1 MTEEKKKVADVS
13 KKEEKIEAKEGV
25 ETKAANET
33 EKDLPLA
40 IKIAKAANDMGAIA
54 KDGKNK
60 SQDFQFI
67 SESAIKAAVR
77 KVSAKYGFT
86 IFPKQI
92 KNITRYERTTSRGGT
107 LYFYDVMQEFVV
119 TDGKEEMV
127 GDMMGTGSDTGD
139 KAFNKAVTV
148 ALKNFEKQLF
158 NVSDKSENDPDSET
172 PPETTGTVS
181 NNQQPYQGQYNNY
194 QNYRPT
200 SVPSKPRKLNKAQL
214 ENYTVQFS
222 DGKKYTLK
230 AIFERAKTN
239 DVIKQWIKAGNYDN
253 TTKFYIKQLGGIY
266 KAEQKI
272 KDKSNQQPVSEDDG
286 FEDIIAK

>member
-1 MTEEKKKVADVS
+1 MTEEKKKVAEVS

-60 SQDFQFI
+60 NQDFQFI

-119 TDGKEEMV
+119 TDGKEEMI

-172 PPETTGTVS
+172 PPETTGTRG
-181 NNQQPYQGQYNNY
+181 NNQQPYQRQYNNF
-194 QNYRPT
+194 QNYRQ
-200 SVPSKPRKLNKAQL
+200 SKKLSKTQL
-214 ENYTVQFS
+214 ENYAVEFS
-222 DGKKYTLK
+222 NGQKHTLK
-230 AIFERAKTN
+230 EIFESAKTN
-239 DVIKQWIKAGNYDN
+239 GVTKKWLNSGNYDS
-253 TTKFYIKQLGGIY
+253 TTGAYIKQLEAIY
-266 KAEQKI
+266 KAEQKV
-272 KDKSNQQPVSEDDG
+272 KAESQNSQQAPDQ

>member
-1 MTEEKKKVADVS
+1 MTEEKKKVAEVS
-13 KKEEKIEAKEGV
+13 KKEEKTEAKEGI

-60 SQDFQFI
+60 NQDFQFI

-119 TDGKEEMV
+119 TDGKEEMI

-172 PPETTGTVS
+172 PPETTGTRG
-181 NNQQPYQGQYNNY
+181 NNQQPYQRQYNNF
-194 QNYRPT
+194 QNYRQ
-200 SVPSKPRKLNKAQL
+200 SKKLSKTQL
-214 ENYTVQFS
+214 ENYAVEFS
-222 DGKKYTLK
+222 NGQKHTLK
-230 AIFERAKTN
+230 EIFESAKTN
-239 DVIKQWIKAGNYDN
+239 GVTKKWLNSGNYDS
-253 TTKFYIKQLGGIY
+253 TTGAYIKQLEAIY
-266 KAEQKI
+266 KAEQKV
-272 KDKSNQQPVSEDDG
+272 KAESQNSQQAPDQ

>member
-33 EKDLPLA
+33 EKGLPLA

-60 SQDFQFI
+60 NQDFQFI

-119 TDGKEEMV
+119 TDGKEEMI

-172 PPETTGTVS
+172 PPETTGTRG
-181 NNQQPYQGQYNNY
+181 NNQQSYQGQYNNF
-194 QNYRPT
+194 QNYRQR
-200 SVPSKPRKLNKAQL
+200 VPRKLSKTQL
-214 ENYTVQFS
+214 ENYAVEFS
-222 DGKKYTLK
+222 NGQKHTLK
-230 AIFERAKTN
+230 EIFESAKTN
-239 DVIKQWIKAGNYDN
+239 GVTKKWLNSGNYDS
-253 TTKFYIKQLGGIY
+253 TTEAYIKQLDAIY

-272 KDKSNQQPVSEDDG
+272 KTANQNRQQAPDQ

>member
-1 MTEEKKKVADVS
+1 MTEEKKKVAEVS
-13 KKEEKIEAKEGV
+13 KEEKIEAKEGV

-60 SQDFQFI
+60 NQDFQFI

-172 PPETTGTVS
+172 PPETTGTRG
-181 NNQQPYQGQYNNY
+181 NNQQPYQRQYNNF
-194 QNYRPT
+194 QNYRQ
-200 SVPSKPRKLNKAQL
+200 SKKLSKTQL
-214 ENYTVQFS
+214 ENYAVEFS
-222 DGKKYTLK
+222 NGQKHTLK
-230 AIFERAKTN
+230 EIFESAKTN
-239 DVIKQWIKAGNYDN
+239 GVTKKWLNSGNYDS
-253 TTKFYIKQLGGIY
+253 TTGAYIKQLEAIY
-266 KAEQKI
+266 KAEQKV
-272 KDKSNQQPVSEDDG
+272 KAESQNSQQAPDQ

>member
-1 MTEEKKKVADVS
+1 MTEEKKKVAEIS

-54 KDGKNK
+54 KDGTNK
-60 SQDFQFI
+60 GQSFQFI
-67 SESAIKAAVR
+67 SEAAIKAAVR

-92 KNITRYERTTSRGGT
+92 KNITRYERTTARGGT
-107 LYFYDVMQEFVV
+107 LYFYDVLQEFVV
-119 TDGKEEMV
+119 TDGKEEMI

-172 PPETTGTVS
+172 PPETTGTRG
-181 NNQQPYQGQYNNY
+181 NNQQPYQRQYNNF
-194 QNYRPT
+194 QNYRQ
-200 SVPSKPRKLNKAQL
+200 SKKLSKTQL
-214 ENYTVQFS
+214 ENYAVEFS
-222 DGKKYTLK
+222 NGQKHTLK
-230 AIFERAKTN
+230 EIFESAKTN
-239 DVIKQWIKAGNYDN
+239 GVTKKWLNSGNYDS
-253 TTKFYIKQLGGIY
+253 TTGAYIKQLEAIY
-266 KAEQKI
+266 KAEQKV
-272 KDKSNQQPVSEDDG
+272 KAESQNSQQAPDQ

>member
-1 MTEEKKKVADVS
+1 MTEEKKKVAEIS

-60 SQDFQFI
+60 NQDFQFI

-172 PPETTGTVS
+172 PPETTGTRG
-181 NNQQPYQGQYNNY
+181 NNQQPYQRQYNNF
-194 QNYRPT
+194 QNYRQ
-200 SVPSKPRKLNKAQL
+200 SKKLSKTQL
-214 ENYTVQFS
+214 ENYAVEFS
-222 DGKKYTLK
+222 NGQKHTLK
-230 AIFERAKTN
+230 EIFESAKTN
-239 DVIKQWIKAGNYDN
+239 GVTKKWLNSGNYDS
-253 TTKFYIKQLGGIY
+253 TTGAYIKQLEAIY
-266 KAEQKI
+266 KAEQKV
-272 KDKSNQQPVSEDDG
+272 KAESQNSQQAPDQ

>member
-1 MTEEKKKVADVS
+1 MTEDKKKVAEVS

-54 KDGKNK
+54 KDGTNK
-60 SQDFQFI
+60 GQSFQFI
-67 SESAIKAAVR
+67 SEAAIKAAVR

-92 KNITRYERTTSRGGT
+92 KNITRYERTTARGGT
-107 LYFYDVMQEFVV
+107 LYFYDVLQEFVV
-119 TDGKEEMV
+119 TDGKEEMI

-172 PPETTGTVS
+172 PPETTGTRG
-181 NNQQPYQGQYNNY
+181 NNQQPYQRQYNNF
-194 QNYRPT
+194 QNYRQ
-200 SVPSKPRKLNKAQL
+200 SKKLSKTQL
-214 ENYTVQFS
+214 ENYAVEFS
-222 DGKKYTLK
+222 NGQKHTLK
-230 AIFERAKTN
+230 EIFESAKTN
-239 DVIKQWIKAGNYDN
+239 GVTKKWLNSGNYDS
-253 TTKFYIKQLGGIY
+253 TTEAYIKQLDAIY

-272 KDKSNQQPVSEDDG
+272 KIANQNSQQAPDQ

>member
-1 MTEEKKKVADVS
+1 MTEEKKKVAEVS
-13 KKEEKIEAKEGV
+13 KKEEKTEAKEGV

-60 SQDFQFI
+60 NQDFQFI

-119 TDGKEEMV
+119 TDGKEEMI

-172 PPETTGTVS
+172 PPETTGTRG
-181 NNQQPYQGQYNNY
+181 NNQQSYQGQYNNF
-194 QNYRPT
+194 QNYRQRA
-200 SVPSKPRKLNKAQL
+200 PRKLSKTQL
-214 ENYTVQFS
+214 ENYAVEFS
-222 DGKKYTLK
+222 NGQKHTLK
-230 AIFERAKTN
+230 EIFESAKTN
-239 DVIKQWIKAGNYDN
+239 GVTKKWLNSGNYDS
-253 TTKFYIKQLGGIY
+253 TTEAYIKQLEAIY
-266 KAEQKI
+266 KAEQKV
-272 KDKSNQQPVSEDDG
+272 KAESQNSQQAPDQ

>member
-1 MTEEKKKVADVS
+1 MTEEKKKVAEIS

-60 SQDFQFI
+60 NQDFQFI

-92 KNITRYERTTSRGGT
+92 KNIMRYERTTSRGGT

-119 TDGKEEMV
+119 TDGKEEMI

-172 PPETTGTVS
+172 PPETTGTRG
-181 NNQQPYQGQYNNY
+181 NNQQPYQRQYNNF
-194 QNYRPT
+194 QNYRQ
-200 SVPSKPRKLNKAQL
+200 SKKLSKTQL
-214 ENYTVQFS
+214 ENYAVEFS
-222 DGKKYTLK
+222 NGQKHTLK
-230 AIFERAKTN
+230 EIFESAKTN
-239 DVIKQWIKAGNYDN
+239 GVTKKWLNSGNYDS
-253 TTKFYIKQLGGIY
+253 TTGAYIKQLEAIY
-266 KAEQKI
+266 KAEQKV
-272 KDKSNQQPVSEDDG
+272 KAESQNSQQAPDQ

>member
-1 MTEEKKKVADVS
+1 MAEIS
-13 KKEEKIEAKEGV
+13 KKEEKTEEAKEGV

-60 SQDFQFI
+60 NQDFQFI

-92 KNITRYERTTSRGGT
+92 KNITRYERATSRGGT

-119 TDGKEEMV
+119 TDGKEEMI
-127 GDMMGTGSDTGD
+127 GEMMGTGSDTGD

-172 PPETTGTVS
+172 PPETIGTRG
-181 NNQQPYQGQYNNY
+181 NNQQSYQGQYNNS
-194 QNYRPT
+194 QNYRQR
-200 SVPSKPRKLNKAQL
+200 VPRKLSKTQL
-214 ENYTVQFS
+214 ENYAVEFS
-222 DGKKYTLK
+222 NGQKHTLK
-230 AIFERAKTN
+230 RNI
-239 DVIKQWIKAGNYDN
+239 
-253 TTKFYIKQLGGIY
+253 
-266 KAEQKI
+266 
-272 KDKSNQQPVSEDDG
+272 
-286 FEDIIAK
+286 

>member
-1 MTEEKKKVADVS
+1 MTEEKKKVAEIS

-60 SQDFQFI
+60 NQDFQFI

-92 KNITRYERTTSRGGT
+92 KNITRYERITSRGGT

-119 TDGKEEMV
+119 TDGKEEMI

-172 PPETTGTVS
+172 PPETTGTRG
-181 NNQQPYQGQYNNY
+181 NNQQPYQRQYNNF
-194 QNYRPT
+194 QNYRQ
-200 SVPSKPRKLNKAQL
+200 SKKLSKTQL
-214 ENYTVQFS
+214 ENYAVEFS
-222 DGKKYTLK
+222 NGQKHTLK
-230 AIFERAKTN
+230 EIFESAKTN
-239 DVIKQWIKAGNYDN
+239 GVTKKWLNSGNYDS
-253 TTKFYIKQLGGIY
+253 TTGAYIKQLEAIY
-266 KAEQKI
+266 KAEQKV
-272 KDKSNQQPVSEDDG
+272 KAESQNSQQAPDQ

>member
-1 MTEEKKKVADVS
+1 MTEEKKKVAEVS

-60 SQDFQFI
+60 NQDFQFI

-107 LYFYDVMQEFVV
+107 LYFYDVLQEFVV
-119 TDGKEEMV
+119 TDGKEEMI

-172 PPETTGTVS
+172 PPETTGTRG
-181 NNQQPYQGQYNNY
+181 NNQQSYQGQYNNF
-194 QNYRPT
+194 QNYRQRA
-200 SVPSKPRKLNKAQL
+200 PRKLSKTQL
-214 ENYTVQFS
+214 ENYAVEFS
-222 DGKKYTLK
+222 NGQTHTLK
-230 AIFERAKTN
+230 EIFESAKTN
-239 DVIKQWIKAGNYDN
+239 GVTKKWLNSGNYDS
-253 TTKFYIKQLGGIY
+253 TTEAYIKQLDAIY

-272 KDKSNQQPVSEDDG
+272 KIANQNSQQAPDQ

>member
-1 MTEEKKKVADVS
+1 MTEEKKKVAEVS
-13 KKEEKIEAKEGV
+13 KKEEKTEAKEGV

-92 KNITRYERTTSRGGT
+92 KNITRYERATSRGGT
-107 LYFYDVMQEFVV
+107 LYFYDVLQEFVV
-119 TDGKEEMV
+119 TDGKEEMI

-172 PPETTGTVS
+172 PPETTGTRG
-181 NNQQPYQGQYNNY
+181 NNQQSYQGQYNNF
-194 QNYRPT
+194 QNYRQR
-200 SVPSKPRKLNKAQL
+200 VPRKLCKTQL
-214 ENYTVQFS
+214 ENYAVEFS
-222 DGKKYTLK
+222 NGQKHTLK
-230 AIFERAKTN
+230 EIFESAKTN
-239 DVIKQWIKAGNYDN
+239 DVTKKWLNSGNYDS
-253 TTKFYIKQLGGIY
+253 TTGAYIKQLEAIY
-266 KAEQKI
+266 KAEQKV
-272 KDKSNQQPVSEDDG
+272 KAESQNGQQAPDQ

>member
-1 MTEEKKKVADVS
+1 MTEDKKKVAEVS
-13 KKEEKIEAKEGV
+13 KKEEKTEAKEGV

-60 SQDFQFI
+60 NQDFQFI

-119 TDGKEEMV
+119 TDGKEEMI

-172 PPETTGTVS
+172 PPETTGTRG
-181 NNQQPYQGQYNNY
+181 NNQQPYQRQYNNF
-194 QNYRPT
+194 QNYRQ
-200 SVPSKPRKLNKAQL
+200 SKKLSKTQL
-214 ENYTVQFS
+214 ENYAVEFS
-222 DGKKYTLK
+222 NGQKHTLK
-230 AIFERAKTN
+230 EIFESAKTN
-239 DVIKQWIKAGNYDN
+239 GVTKKWLNSGNYDS
-253 TTKFYIKQLGGIY
+253 TTGAYIKQLEAIY
-266 KAEQKI
+266 KAEQKV
-272 KDKSNQQPVSEDDG
+272 KAESQNSQQAPDQ

>member
-1 MTEEKKKVADVS
+1 MTEEKKKVAEIS

-25 ETKAANET
+25 ETKAASET

-60 SQDFQFI
+60 NQDFQFI

-119 TDGKEEMV
+119 TDGKEEMI

-172 PPETTGTVS
+172 PPETTGTRG
-181 NNQQPYQGQYNNY
+181 NNQQSYQCQYNNF
-194 QNYRPT
+194 QNYRQR
-200 SVPSKPRKLNKAQL
+200 VPRKLSKTQL
-214 ENYTVQFS
+214 ENYAVEFS
-222 DGKKYTLK
+222 NGQKHTLK
-230 AIFERAKTN
+230 EIFESAKTN
-239 DVIKQWIKAGNYDN
+239 DVTKKWLNSGNYDS
-253 TTKFYIKQLGGIY
+253 TTGAYIKQLEAIY
-266 KAEQKI
+266 KAEQKV
-272 KDKSNQQPVSEDDG
+272 KAESQKSQQAPDQ

>member
-33 EKDLPLA
+33 EKGLPLA

-60 SQDFQFI
+60 NQDFQFI

-119 TDGKEEMV
+119 TDGKEEMI

-148 ALKNFEKQLF
+148 ALNNFEKQLF

-172 PPETTGTVS
+172 PPETTGTRG
-181 NNQQPYQGQYNNY
+181 NNQQSYQGQYNNF
-194 QNYRPT
+194 QNYRQR
-200 SVPSKPRKLNKAQL
+200 VPRKLSKTQL
-214 ENYTVQFS
+214 ENYAVEFS
-222 DGKKYTLK
+222 NGQKHTLK
-230 AIFERAKTN
+230 EIFESAKTN
-239 DVIKQWIKAGNYDN
+239 DVTKKWLNSGNYDS
-253 TTKFYIKQLGGIY
+253 TTGAYIKQLEAIY
-266 KAEQKI
+266 KAEQKV
-272 KDKSNQQPVSEDDG
+272 KAESQKSQQAPDQ

>member
-1 MTEEKKKVADVS
+1 MTEEKKKVAEVS
-13 KKEEKIEAKEGV
+13 KKEEKTEAKEGV
-25 ETKAANET
+25 EPKAANEK

-92 KNITRYERTTSRGGT
+92 KNITRYERATSRGGT
-107 LYFYDVMQEFVV
+107 LYFYDVLQEFVV
-119 TDGKEEMV
+119 TDGKEEMI

-172 PPETTGTVS
+172 PPETTGTRG
-181 NNQQPYQGQYNNY
+181 NNQQSYQGQYNNF
-194 QNYRPT
+194 QNYRQRA
-200 SVPSKPRKLNKAQL
+200 PRKLSKTQL
-214 ENYTVQFS
+214 ENYAVEFS
-222 DGKKYTLK
+222 NGQKHTLK
-230 AIFERAKTN
+230 EIFESAKTN
-239 DVIKQWIKAGNYDN
+239 GITKKWLNSGNYDS
-253 TTKFYIKQLGGIY
+253 TTEAYIKQLDAIY

-272 KDKSNQQPVSEDDG
+272 KTANQNSQQAPDQ

>member
-1 MTEEKKKVADVS
+1 MTEEKKKVAEVS
-13 KKEEKIEAKEGV
+13 KKEEKTEAKEGV
-25 ETKAANET
+25 ETKAANEK

-60 SQDFQFI
+60 NQDFQFI

-172 PPETTGTVS
+172 PPETTGTRG
-181 NNQQPYQGQYNNY
+181 NNQQPYQRQYNNF
-194 QNYRPT
+194 QNYRQ
-200 SVPSKPRKLNKAQL
+200 SKKLSKTQL
-214 ENYTVQFS
+214 ENYAVEFS
-222 DGKKYTLK
+222 NGQKHTLK
-230 AIFERAKTN
+230 EIFESAKTN
-239 DVIKQWIKAGNYDN
+239 GVTKKWLNSGNYDS
-253 TTKFYIKQLGGIY
+253 TTEAYIKQLDAIY

-272 KDKSNQQPVSEDDG
+272 KTANQNSQQAPDQ

>member
-1 MTEEKKKVADVS
+1 MTEEKKKVAEVS

-92 KNITRYERTTSRGGT
+92 KNITRYERATSRGGI
-107 LYFYDVMQEFVV
+107 LYFYDVLQEFVV
-119 TDGKEEMV
+119 TDGKEEMI

-172 PPETTGTVS
+172 PPETTGTRG
-181 NNQQPYQGQYNNY
+181 NNQQSYQGQYNNF
-194 QNYRPT
+194 QNYRQRA
-200 SVPSKPRKLNKAQL
+200 PRKLSKTQL
-214 ENYTVQFS
+214 ENYAVEFS
-222 DGKKYTLK
+222 NGQKHTLK
-230 AIFERAKTN
+230 EIFESAKTN
-239 DVIKQWIKAGNYDN
+239 GVTKKWLNSGNYDS
-253 TTKFYIKQLGGIY
+253 TTEAYIKQLDAIY

-272 KDKSNQQPVSEDDG
+272 KTANQNSQQAPDQ

>member
-1 MTEEKKKVADVS
+1 MTEEKKKVAEVS
-13 KKEEKIEAKEGV
+13 KKEEKTEAKEGV

-54 KDGKNK
+54 KDGTNK
-60 SQDFQFI
+60 GQSFQFI
-67 SESAIKAAVR
+67 SEAAIKAAVR

-172 PPETTGTVS
+172 PPETTGTRG
-181 NNQQPYQGQYNNY
+181 NNQQPYQRQYNNF
-194 QNYRPT
+194 QNYRQ
-200 SVPSKPRKLNKAQL
+200 SKKLSKTQL
-214 ENYTVQFS
+214 ENYAVEFS
-222 DGKKYTLK
+222 NGQKHTLK
-230 AIFERAKTN
+230 EIFESAKTN
-239 DVIKQWIKAGNYDN
+239 GVTKKWLNSGNYDS
-253 TTKFYIKQLGGIY
+253 TTEAYIKQLDAIY

-272 KDKSNQQPVSEDDG
+272 KTANQNSQQAPDQ

>member
-60 SQDFQFI
+60 NQDFQFI

-92 KNITRYERTTSRGGT
+92 KNITLYERTTSRGGT

-119 TDGKEEMV
+119 TDGKEEMI

-172 PPETTGTVS
+172 PPETTGTRG
-181 NNQQPYQGQYNNY
+181 NNQQPYQRQYNNF
-194 QNYRPT
+194 QNYRQ
-200 SVPSKPRKLNKAQL
+200 SKKLSKTQL
-214 ENYTVQFS
+214 ENYAVEFS
-222 DGKKYTLK
+222 NGQKHTLK
-230 AIFERAKTN
+230 EIFESAKTN
-239 DVIKQWIKAGNYDN
+239 GVTKKWLNSGNYDS
-253 TTKFYIKQLGGIY
+253 TTGAYIKQLEAIY

-272 KDKSNQQPVSEDDG
+272 KTANQNSQQAPDQ

>member
-1 MTEEKKKVADVS
+1 MTEEKKKVAEVS

-33 EKDLPLA
+33 EKGLPLA

-92 KNITRYERTTSRGGT
+92 KNITRYERATSRGGT
-107 LYFYDVMQEFVV
+107 LYFYDVLQEFVV
-119 TDGKEEMV
+119 TDGKEEMI

-172 PPETTGTVS
+172 PPETTGTRG
-181 NNQQPYQGQYNNY
+181 NNQQSYQGQYNNF
-194 QNYRPT
+194 QNYRQR
-200 SVPSKPRKLNKAQL
+200 VPRKLSKTQL
-214 ENYTVQFS
+214 ENYAVEFS
-222 DGKKYTLK
+222 NGQKHTLK
-230 AIFERAKTN
+230 EIFESAKTN
-239 DVIKQWIKAGNYDN
+239 DVTKKWLNSGNYDS
-253 TTKFYIKQLGGIY
+253 TTGAYIKQLEAIY
-266 KAEQKI
+266 KAEQKV
-272 KDKSNQQPVSEDDG
+272 KAESQNGQQAPDQ

>member
-1 MTEEKKKVADVS
+1 MTEDKKKVAEVS
-13 KKEEKIEAKEGV
+13 KKEEKTEAKEGV

-92 KNITRYERTTSRGGT
+92 KNITRYERATSRGGT
-107 LYFYDVMQEFVV
+107 LYFYDVLQEFVV
-119 TDGKEEMV
+119 TDGKEEMI

-172 PPETTGTVS
+172 PPETTGTRG
-181 NNQQPYQGQYNNY
+181 NNQQSYQGQYNNF
-194 QNYRPT
+194 QNYRQRA
-200 SVPSKPRKLNKAQL
+200 PRKLSKTQL
-214 ENYTVQFS
+214 ENYAVEFS
-222 DGKKYTLK
+222 NGQKHTLK
-230 AIFERAKTN
+230 EIFESAKTN
-239 DVIKQWIKAGNYDN
+239 GVTKKWLDSGNYDS
-253 TTKFYIKQLGGIY
+253 TTGTYIKQLDAIY

-272 KDKSNQQPVSEDDG
+272 RNENQKSQQAPDQ

>member
-1 MTEEKKKVADVS
+1 MTEEKKKVAEVS
-13 KKEEKIEAKEGV
+13 KEEKIEAKEGV

-60 SQDFQFI
+60 NQDFQFI

-172 PPETTGTVS
+172 PPETTGTRG
-181 NNQQPYQGQYNNY
+181 NNQQPYQRQYNNF
-194 QNYRPT
+194 QNYRQ
-200 SVPSKPRKLNKAQL
+200 SKKLSKTQL
-214 ENYTVQFS
+214 ENYAVEFS
-222 DGKKYTLK
+222 NGQKHTLK
-230 AIFERAKTN
+230 EIFESAKTN
-239 DVIKQWIKAGNYDN
+239 GVTKKWLNSGNYDS
-253 TTKFYIKQLGGIY
+253 TTEAYIKQLDAIY

-272 KDKSNQQPVSEDDG
+272 KTANQNSQQAPDQ

>member
-1 MTEEKKKVADVS
+1 MTEDKKKVAEVS

-119 TDGKEEMV
+119 TDGKEEMI

-172 PPETTGTVS
+172 PPETTGTRG
-181 NNQQPYQGQYNNY
+181 NNQQSYQGQYNNF
-194 QNYRPT
+194 QNYRQR
-200 SVPSKPRKLNKAQL
+200 VPRKLSKTQL
-214 ENYTVQFS
+214 ENYAVEFS
-222 DGKKYTLK
+222 NGQKHTLK
-230 AIFERAKTN
+230 EIFESAKTN
-239 DVIKQWIKAGNYDN
+239 GVTKKWLNSGNYDS
-253 TTKFYIKQLGGIY
+253 TTEAYIKQLDAIY

-272 KDKSNQQPVSEDDG
+272 KTANQNRQQAPDQ

>member
-1 MTEEKKKVADVS
+1 MTEEKKKVAEIS

-60 SQDFQFI
+60 NQDFQFI

-172 PPETTGTVS
+172 PPETTGTRG
-181 NNQQPYQGQYNNY
+181 NNQQPYQRQYNNF
-194 QNYRPT
+194 QNYRQ
-200 SVPSKPRKLNKAQL
+200 SKKLSKTQL
-214 ENYTVQFS
+214 ENYAVEFS
-222 DGKKYTLK
+222 NGQKHTLK
-230 AIFERAKTN
+230 EIFESAKTN
-239 DVIKQWIKAGNYDN
+239 GVTKKWLNSGNYDS
-253 TTKFYIKQLGGIY
+253 TTEAYIKQLDAIY

-272 KDKSNQQPVSEDDG
+272 KTANQNSQQAPDQ

>member
-60 SQDFQFI
+60 NQDFQFI

-119 TDGKEEMV
+119 TDGKEEMI
-127 GDMMGTGSDTGD
+127 GEMMGTGSDTGD

-172 PPETTGTVS
+172 PPETTIGTRG
-181 NNQQPYQGQYNNY
+181 NNQQSYQGQYNNF
-194 QNYRPT
+194 QNYRQR
-200 SVPSKPRKLNKAQL
+200 VPRKLSKTQL
-214 ENYTVQFS
+214 ENYAVEFS
-222 DGKKYTLK
+222 NGQKHTLK
-230 AIFERAKTN
+230 EIFESAKTN
-239 DVIKQWIKAGNYDN
+239 DVTRKWLNSGNYDS
-253 TTKFYIKQLGGIY
+253 TTGAYIKQLEAIY
-266 KAEQKI
+266 KAEQKV
-272 KDKSNQQPVSEDDG
+272 KAESQKSQQAPDQ

>member
-1 MTEEKKKVADVS
+1 MTEEKKKVAEVS
-13 KKEEKIEAKEGV
+13 KKEEKTEAKEGV
-25 ETKAANET
+25 ETKAANEA

-119 TDGKEEMV
+119 TDGKEEMI

-172 PPETTGTVS
+172 PPETTGTRG
-181 NNQQPYQGQYNNY
+181 NNQQSYQGQYNNF
-194 QNYRPT
+194 QNYRQR
-200 SVPSKPRKLNKAQL
+200 VPRKLSKTQL
-214 ENYTVQFS
+214 ENYAVEFS
-222 DGKKYTLK
+222 NGQKHTLK
-230 AIFERAKTN
+230 EIFESAKTN
-239 DVIKQWIKAGNYDN
+239 GVTKKWLNSGNYDS
-253 TTKFYIKQLGGIY
+253 TTEAYIKQLDAIY

-272 KDKSNQQPVSEDDG
+272 KTANQNRQQAPDQ

>member
-33 EKDLPLA
+33 EKGLPLA

-60 SQDFQFI
+60 NQDFQFI

-119 TDGKEEMV
+119 TDGKEEMI

-172 PPETTGTVS
+172 PPETTGTRG
-181 NNQQPYQGQYNNY
+181 NNQQSYQGQYNNS
-194 QNYRPT
+194 QNYRQR
-200 SVPSKPRKLNKAQL
+200 VPRKLSKTQL
-214 ENYTVQFS
+214 ENYAVEFS
-222 DGKKYTLK
+222 NGQKHTLK
-230 AIFERAKTN
+230 EIFESAKTN
-239 DVIKQWIKAGNYDN
+239 DVTKKWLNSGNYDS
-253 TTKFYIKQLGGIY
+253 TTGAYIKQLEAIY
-266 KAEQKI
+266 KAEQKV
-272 KDKSNQQPVSEDDG
+272 KAESQKSQQAPDQ

>member
-1 MTEEKKKVADVS
+1 MTEEKKKVAEVS

-54 KDGKNK
+54 KDGTNK
-60 SQDFQFI
+60 GQSFQFI
-67 SESAIKAAVR
+67 SEAAIKAAVR

-92 KNITRYERTTSRGGT
+92 KNITRYERTTARGGT
-107 LYFYDVMQEFVV
+107 LYFYDVLQEFVV
-119 TDGKEEMV
+119 TDGKEEMI

-172 PPETTGTVS
+172 PPETTGTRG
-181 NNQQPYQGQYNNY
+181 NNQQPYQRQYNNF
-194 QNYRPT
+194 QNYRQ
-200 SVPSKPRKLNKAQL
+200 SKKLSKTQL
-214 ENYTVQFS
+214 ENYAVEFS
-222 DGKKYTLK
+222 NGQTHTLK
-230 AIFERAKTN
+230 EIFESAKTN
-239 DVIKQWIKAGNYDN
+239 GVTKKWLNSGNYDS
-253 TTKFYIKQLGGIY
+253 TTEAYIKQLDAIY

-272 KDKSNQQPVSEDDG
+272 KTANQNSQQAPDQ

>member
-1 MTEEKKKVADVS
+1 MTEDKKKVAEVS
-13 KKEEKIEAKEGV
+13 KKEEKTEAKEGV

-92 KNITRYERTTSRGGT
+92 KNITRYERATSRGGT
-107 LYFYDVMQEFVV
+107 LYFYDVLQEFVV
-119 TDGKEEMV
+119 TDGKEEMI

-172 PPETTGTVS
+172 PPETTGTRG
-181 NNQQPYQGQYNNY
+181 NNQQSYQGQYNNF
-194 QNYRPT
+194 QNYRQRA
-200 SVPSKPRKLNKAQL
+200 PRKLSKTQL
-214 ENYTVQFS
+214 ENYAVEFS
-222 DGKKYTLK
+222 NGQKHTLK
-230 AIFERAKTN
+230 EIFESAKTN
-239 DVIKQWIKAGNYDN
+239 GVTKKWLNSGNYDS
-253 TTKFYIKQLGGIY
+253 TTEAYIKQLDAIY

-272 KDKSNQQPVSEDDG
+272 KTANQNSQQAPDQ

>member
-1 MTEEKKKVADVS
+1 MTEEKKKVAEVS

-25 ETKAANET
+25 ETKAASET

-60 SQDFQFI
+60 NQDFQFI

-119 TDGKEEMV
+119 TDGKEEMI

-172 PPETTGTVS
+172 PPETTGTRG
-181 NNQQPYQGQYNNY
+181 NNQQSYQGQYNNS
-194 QNYRPT
+194 QNYRQR
-200 SVPSKPRKLNKAQL
+200 VPRKLSKTQL
-214 ENYTVQFS
+214 ENYAVEFS
-222 DGKKYTLK
+222 NGQKHTLK
-230 AIFERAKTN
+230 EIFESAKTN
-239 DVIKQWIKAGNYDN
+239 DVTKKWLNSGNYDS
-253 TTKFYIKQLGGIY
+253 TTGAYIKQLEAIY
-266 KAEQKI
+266 KAEQKV
-272 KDKSNQQPVSEDDG
+272 KAESQKSQQAPDQ

>member
-1 MTEEKKKVADVS
+1 MTEEKKKVAEVS
-13 KKEEKIEAKEGV
+13 KKEEKTEAKEGV

-119 TDGKEEMV
+119 TDGKEEMI

-172 PPETTGTVS
+172 PPETTGTRG
-181 NNQQPYQGQYNNY
+181 NNQQSYQGQYNNF
-194 QNYRPT
+194 QNYRQR
-200 SVPSKPRKLNKAQL
+200 VPRKLSKTQL
-214 ENYTVQFS
+214 ENYAVEFS
-222 DGKKYTLK
+222 NGQKHTLK
-230 AIFERAKTN
+230 EIFKSAKTN
-239 DVIKQWIKAGNYDN
+239 DVTRKWLNSGNYDS
-253 TTKFYIKQLGGIY
+253 TTGAYIKQLEAIY

-272 KDKSNQQPVSEDDG
+272 KTANQNRQQAPDQ

>member
-1 MTEEKKKVADVS
+1 MTEDKKKVAEVS
-13 KKEEKIEAKEGV
+13 KKEEKTEAKEGV

-54 KDGKNK
+54 KDGTNK
-60 SQDFQFI
+60 GQSFQFI
-67 SESAIKAAVR
+67 SEAAIKAAVR

-92 KNITRYERTTSRGGT
+92 KNITRYERTTARGGT
-107 LYFYDVMQEFVV
+107 LYFYDVLQEFVV
-119 TDGKEEMV
+119 TDGKEEMI

-172 PPETTGTVS
+172 PPETTGTRG
-181 NNQQPYQGQYNNY
+181 NNQQSYQGQYNNF
-194 QNYRPT
+194 QNYRQR
-200 SVPSKPRKLNKAQL
+200 VPRKLSKTQL
-214 ENYTVQFS
+214 ENYAVEFS
-222 DGKKYTLK
+222 NGQKHTLK
-230 AIFERAKTN
+230 EIFESAKTN
-239 DVIKQWIKAGNYDN
+239 DVTKKWLNSGNYDS
-253 TTKFYIKQLGGIY
+253 TTGAYIKQLEAIY
-266 KAEQKI
+266 KAEQKV
-272 KDKSNQQPVSEDDG
+272 KAESQKSQQAPDQ

>member
-1 MTEEKKKVADVS
+1 MTEEKRKVAEVS
-13 KKEEKIEAKEGV
+13 KKEEKTEAKEGV

-33 EKDLPLA
+33 EKGLPLA

-60 SQDFQFI
+60 NQDFQFI

-119 TDGKEEMV
+119 TDGQEEMI
-127 GDMMGTGSDTGD
+127 GEMMGTGSDTGD

-172 PPETTGTVS
+172 PPETTGTRG
-181 NNQQPYQGQYNNY
+181 NNQQPYQRQYNNF
-194 QNYRPT
+194 QNYRQ
-200 SVPSKPRKLNKAQL
+200 SKKLSKTQL
-214 ENYTVQFS
+214 ENYAVEFS
-222 DGKKYTLK
+222 NGQKHTLK
-230 AIFERAKTN
+230 EIFESAKTN
-239 DVIKQWIKAGNYDN
+239 GVTKKWLNSGNYDS
-253 TTKFYIKQLGGIY
+253 TTGAYIKQLEAIY
-266 KAEQKI
+266 KAEQKV
-272 KDKSNQQPVSEDDG
+272 KAESQNSQQAPDQ

>member
-1 MTEEKKKVADVS
+1 MTEEKKKVAEVS
-13 KKEEKIEAKEGV
+13 KKEEKTEAKEGV

-54 KDGKNK
+54 KDGKNN

-92 KNITRYERTTSRGGT
+92 KNITRYERATSRGGT
-107 LYFYDVMQEFVV
+107 LYFYDVLQEFVV
-119 TDGKEEMV
+119 TDGKEEMI
-127 GDMMGTGSDTGD
+127 GDMMGTGSDMGD

-172 PPETTGTVS
+172 PPETTGTRG
-181 NNQQPYQGQYNNY
+181 NNQQSYQGQYNNF
-194 QNYRPT
+194 QNYRQR
-200 SVPSKPRKLNKAQL
+200 VPRKLSKTQL
-214 ENYTVQFS
+214 ENYAVEFS
-222 DGKKYTLK
+222 NGQKHTLK
-230 AIFERAKTN
+230 EIFESAKTN
-239 DVIKQWIKAGNYDN
+239 DVTKKWLNSGNYDS
-253 TTKFYIKQLGGIY
+253 TTGAYIKQLEAIY
-266 KAEQKI
+266 KAEQKV
-272 KDKSNQQPVSEDDG
+272 KAESQNGQQAPDQ